1 MLKKSEYLQAYGSR
15 REPSKEQM
23 RIAEL
28 VAQAYTNVEIAKATG
43 STEQPLGTVYD
54 PYTLN
59 SALTLGPN
67 WQSGIAAL
75 SPESDPQNHAAV
87 T

>member
-15 REPSKEQM
+15 REPSKEQV

-43 STEQPLGTVYD
+43 STERAIRDSLRSLYLKLG
-54 PYTLN
+54 LN
-59 SALTLGPN
+59 TRSELAIWYCSTFPRK
-67 WQSGIAAL
+67 
-75 SPESDPQNHAAV
+75 
-87 T
+87 